1 MTWMELFERLMY
13 KITSGR
19 FIFTVIAAGV
29 YAYLAINGILKEDRV
44 MEILLIVVYA
54 YFSRPRI
61 DPSGNGNGNGL
72 DEVGAPPDRSTTT
85 TTTTLP
91 PTK

>member
-1 MTWMELFERLMY
+1 MTFMDLLERLMY

-19 FIFTVIAAGV
+19 FIFTVVAAGV
-29 YAYLAINGILKEDRV
+29 YAYMSINGIIKEDRV

-54 YFSRPRI
+54 YFSRPRT
-61 DPSGNGNGNGL
+61 NGNG
-72 DEVGAPPDRSTTT
+72 DIVDTVGDVPDRTI

-91 PTK
+91 PQK